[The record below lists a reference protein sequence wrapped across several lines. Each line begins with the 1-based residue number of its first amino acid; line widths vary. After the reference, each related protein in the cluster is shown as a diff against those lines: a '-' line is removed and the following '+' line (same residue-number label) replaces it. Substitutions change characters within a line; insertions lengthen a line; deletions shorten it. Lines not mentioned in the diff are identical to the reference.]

1 MLTFTSDSFMKGV
14 AYQADVSTQKSTVAG
29 QSYHDPLADA
39 TACKRDVPYL
49 QELGTN
55 TIRVYAIDPT
65 KNHDE
70 CMKLLDAAGRLN
82 YFRVNGR
89 LLTHIRYIC
98 YQRFVGT

>member
-1 MLTFTSDSFMKGV
+1 MKMLTFTSDSFIKGV
-14 AYQADVSTQKSTVAG
+14 VYQPKALGVQ
-29 QSYHDPLADA
+29 DPLADA
-39 TACKRDVPYL
+39 MACKRDVPYL
-49 QELGTN
+49 QDLGTN
-55 TIRVYAIDPT
+55 TIRVNTIDPT

-70 CMKLLDAAGRLN
+70 CMKLLDAAGRLH